1 MDTLL
6 TSLGLLLIATT
17 LTLMVFSPRTWL
29 VAFAHGFGIQGIIGG
44 LMSAIQVGFVVENSG
59 SMPIWQRIQFAVQG
73 MPFHAAGW
81 TARTAYDASI
91 VGPNAPPQGRLDQF
105 LPIAAIQMSAVAL
118 FIAWRKMRDS
128 DNTDSL
134 MILIVLLLLANS
146 GANMSLAWWT

>member
-17 LTLMVFSPRTWL
+17 LTLMVFSPRTWV

-44 LMSAIQVGFVVENSG
+44 LVSAIQIGFVVEGSG
-59 SMPIWQRIQFAVQG
+59 SRPIWERVQLAVQG

-91 VGPNAPPQGRLDQF
+91 VGNNGPPQAHLDQY
-105 LPIAAIQMSAVAL
+105 LPIAAIQMTAIAL
-118 FIAWRKMRDS
+118 IIAWRKMRES
-128 DNTDSL
+128 DTTDAFL
-134 MILIVLLLLANS
+134 ILIVLLLLGNS
-146 GANMSLAWWT
+146 GANIMLAWWN